1 MGETCAKLETS
12 SSAEVASCP
21 EEHLPGTFSNLAKV
35 GETVRRS
42 TGPWTPTVHAFL
54 RHLERVGFD
63 GAPHVL
69 GIDAQGR
76 KVLIYVPCKVPRDAS
91 PEIATDRA
99 LSELAVC
106 SGATTRPSRGSRS
119 P

>member
-1 MGETCAKLETS
+1 MGETCTKLETS
-12 SSAEVASCP
+12 SSAEAASCP
-21 EEHLPGTFSNLAKV
+21 EEPLPGIFS
-35 GETVRRS
+35 
-42 TGPWTPTVHAFL
+42 TPL

-76 KVLIYVPCKVPRDAS
+76 EVLTYVPGNVPRDASS

-99 LSELAVC
+99 LSELSRPLC
-106 SGATTRPSRGSRS
+106 SGASTRPSRGSRS